1 MEKFDDHCAYDWL
14 CRFGTL
20 PILSFVLASEVERI
34 AVFLWP
40 DFRCAAVYFYPS
52 ISKHELQSSFKSIVI
67 LVAAAG
73 SFMTLHSLCALLQN
87 KVKLRQWG
95 AWGIVVFLC

>member
-1 MEKFDDHCAYDWL
+1 
-14 CRFGTL
+14 
-20 PILSFVLASEVERI
+20 
-34 AVFLWP
+34 
-40 DFRCAAVYFYPS
+40 

-73 SFMTLHSLCALLQN
+73 SFMTLHLLGALLQN

-95 AWGIVVFLC
+95 AWGIVVFFMLMLNPILNLPHIMFQ